1 MIYLEE
7 KTILKGFGKPKELL
21 ERAKNQEGNSK
32 ACSRTCS
39 AIMPLPSALQMPIG
53 IL

>member
-1 MIYLEE
+1 MIYLEG

-21 ERAKNQEGNSK
+21 ERAKNKDGNPK
-32 ACSRTCS
+32 PCGRICSVIT
-39 AIMPLPSALQMPIG
+39 PLPSALQMPTC